1 MSHLVVANGE
11 GQHALWP
18 HAVGVPSG
26 WQATGFS
33 GTEEDCLGHIAEV
46 WTDMRPRSL
55 RDLSATEPN
64 VLATERFVLRELT
77 ADQVAALL
85 RDDAPD
91 DDRAP
96 GYPLAGTLAAAG
108 GFGKRTAD
116 QHVRGF
122 GMYQVVRCADGR
134 VIGDIGFHTPPQEGT
149 VEVGFGLVESGRG
162 AGYASGALHELTRWA
177 LAQPGVTTVVARTLK
192 DNTASQAVLERVGF
206 HRTGEEAELLH
217 YALGTEGSEG
227 TEGTDA
233 IEGSE
238 QAGSRPVGR
247 GPVADGGRSGA

>member
-55 RDLSATEPN
+55 WDLSAAAPN

-85 RDDAPD
+85 RDDASD
-91 DDRAP
+91 EAWAP
-96 GYPLAGTLAAAG
+96 GYPFAGTLAAAG

-177 LAQPGVTTVVARTLK
+177 LDQPGVTTVVARTLK
-192 DNTASQAVLERVGF
+192 DNTASQAVLQRVGF
-206 HRTGEEAELLH
+206 RRTAEEAELLH
-217 YALGTEGSEG
+217 YALGTEDRE
-227 TEGTDA
+227 EA
-233 IEGSE
+233 
-238 QAGSRPVGR
+238 ASRPAGR